1 MSELRMEKR
10 EGRKQGD
17 REVGREGAMRG
28 KTSPTGPERV
38 S

>member
-10 EGRKQGD
+10 EGRKQ
-17 REVGREGAMRG
+17 GREGAMRG